1 MYNEDSNH
9 TWKGDFFMDFK
20 KKLAAACVLT
30 MTSLALPIGVMPVQT
45 VHANIIT
52 DVIGGFQL
60 KSAMSKQL
68 KAYDTT
74 KEGQAAIYQQVTK
87 QTGVLNNSY
96 YDNRLASIMNP
107 LSASIAKT
115 DSSITP
121 LPYRWYVS
129 PDTTFN
135 AACTMGHVMVV
146 NKGMF
151 DLLNNDD
158 EIAVVLGHEMGHG
171 QKHHVANATM
181 KKLNVE
187 IGKQVLAD
195 SVGVS
200 GLSSLILDTISNQ
213 IETVHIDRADEWAA
227 DNLSFDY
234 VTNAG
239 YNPGATAAVWQ
250 RVIEKQGDNSSNFVG
265 EIFSPSDHPS
275 NVERRDNYA
284 KKLYEM
290 SGKHASVKDGTVYVN
305 GKKFIKPAATYSM
318 SSAER
323 SYFVLGNLAAAYQ
336 NGHSKQPA
344 TASGGTLY
352 LGPQNIMTPVNG
364 DPSAEELAAQ
374 LNKIK

>member
-1 MYNEDSNH
+1 MN
-9 TWKGDFFMDFK
+9 MK
-20 KKLAAACVLT
+20 KKAASACVAV
-30 MTSLALPIGVMPVQT
+30 MAAVSLPMGIVPVQP
-45 VHANIIT
+45 VQADLIT
-52 DVIGGFQL
+52 DVIGGLQV
-60 KSAMSKQL
+60 KSALSKQI
-68 KAYDTT
+68 KHYDTT
-74 KEGQAAIYQQVTK
+74 KEGQNEIYQAVTK
-87 QTGVLNNSY
+87 RTGVLDNEY
-96 YDNRLASIMNP
+96 YNERLASIMHR
-107 LSASIAKT
+107 LSHSIAQT
-115 DSSITP
+115 DSSIKT

-129 PDTTFN
+129 PDKTFN
-135 AACTMGHVMVV
+135 AACTMGHVMIV

-151 DLLNNDD
+151 DLVSNDD

-171 QKHHVANATM
+171 QKHHVANSTQ
-181 KKLNVE
+181 KKVNVE
-187 IGKQVLAD
+187 IGKMVLAD
-195 SVGVS
+195 TIGGS
-200 GLSSLILDTISNQ
+200 GLNNLILNTISNQ
-213 IETVHIDRADEWAA
+213 IETVHIDRAAEWEA
-227 DNLSFDY
+227 DNLSFGY
-234 VTNAG
+234 ITRAG
-239 YNPGATAAVWQ
+239 YNPGATAAIWQ
-250 RVIEKQGDNSSNFVG
+250 RVMEKYGDNTSDFVG

-275 NVERRDNYA
+275 HQERRDSYA

>member
-1 MYNEDSNH
+1 MN
-9 TWKGDFFMDFK
+9 MK
-20 KKLAAACVLT
+20 KKAAAACVAV
-30 MTSLALPIGVMPVQT
+30 MAAVSLPMGIVPVQP
-45 VHANIIT
+45 VQADLIT
-52 DVIGGFQL
+52 DVIGGLQV
-60 KSAMSKQL
+60 KSALSKQI
-68 KAYDTT
+68 KHYDTT
-74 KEGQAAIYQQVTK
+74 KEGQNEIYQAVTK
-87 QTGVLNNSY
+87 RTGVLDNEY
-96 YDNRLASIMNP
+96 YNERLASIMNR
-107 LSASIAKT
+107 LSHSIAQT
-115 DSSITP
+115 DSSIKT

-129 PDTTFN
+129 PDKTFN
-135 AACTMGHVMVV
+135 AACTMGHVMIV

-151 DLLNNDD
+151 DLVSNDD

-171 QKHHVANATM
+171 QKHHVANSTQ
-181 KKLNVE
+181 KKVNVE
-187 IGKQVLAD
+187 IGKMVLAD
-195 SVGVS
+195 TIGGS
-200 GLSSLILDTISNQ
+200 GLNSLILNTISNQ
-213 IETVHIDRADEWAA
+213 IETVHIDRAAEWEA
-227 DNLSFDY
+227 DNLSFGY
-234 VTNAG
+234 ITGAG
-239 YNPGATAAVWQ
+239 YNPGATAAIWQ
-250 RVIEKQGDNSSNFVG
+250 RVMEKYGDNTSDFVG

-275 NVERRDNYA
+275 HQERRDSYA

>member
-1 MYNEDSNH
+1 MN
-9 TWKGDFFMDFK
+9 MK
-20 KKLAAACVLT
+20 KKAAAACVAV
-30 MTSLALPIGVMPVQT
+30 MAAVSLPMGIVPVQP
-45 VHANIIT
+45 VQADLIT
-52 DVIGGFQL
+52 DVIGGLQV
-60 KSAMSKQL
+60 KSALSKQI
-68 KAYDTT
+68 KHYDTT
-74 KEGQAAIYQQVTK
+74 KEGQNEIYQAVTK
-87 QTGVLNNSY
+87 RTGVLDNEY
-96 YDNRLASIMNP
+96 YNERLASIMNR
-107 LSASIAKT
+107 LSHSIAQT
-115 DSSITP
+115 DSSIKT

-129 PDTTFN
+129 PDKTFN
-135 AACTMGHVMVV
+135 AACTMGHVMIV

-151 DLLNNDD
+151 DLVSNDD

-171 QKHHVANATM
+171 QKHHVANSTQ
-181 KKLNVE
+181 KKVNVE
-187 IGKQVLAD
+187 IGKMVLAD
-195 SVGVS
+195 TIGGS
-200 GLSSLILDTISNQ
+200 GLNHLILNTISNQ
-213 IETVHIDRADEWAA
+213 IETVHIDRAAEWEA
-227 DNLSFDY
+227 DNLSFGY
-234 VTNAG
+234 ITRAG
-239 YNPGATAAVWQ
+239 YNPGATAAIWQ
-250 RVIEKQGDNSSNFVG
+250 RVMEKYGDNTSDFVG

-275 NVERRDNYA
+275 HQERRDSYA

>member
-1 MYNEDSNH
+1 MN
-9 TWKGDFFMDFK
+9 MK
-20 KKLAAACVLT
+20 KKAAAACVAV
-30 MTSLALPIGVMPVQT
+30 MAAVSLPMGIVPVQP
-45 VHANIIT
+45 VQADLIT
-52 DVIGGFQL
+52 DVIGGLQV
-60 KSAMSKQL
+60 KSALSKQI
-68 KAYDTT
+68 KHYDTT
-74 KEGQAAIYQQVTK
+74 KEGQNEIYQ
-87 QTGVLNNSY
+87 
-96 YDNRLASIMNP
+96 A
-107 LSASIAKT
+107 
-115 DSSITP
+115 SSIKT

-129 PDTTFN
+129 PDKTFN
-135 AACTMGHVMVV
+135 AACTMGHVMIV

-151 DLLNNDD
+151 DLVSNDD

-171 QKHHVANATM
+171 QKHHVANSTQ
-181 KKLNVE
+181 KKVNVE
-187 IGKQVLAD
+187 IGKMVLAD
-195 SVGVS
+195 TIGGS
-200 GLSSLILDTISNQ
+200 GLNNLILNTISNQ
-213 IETVHIDRADEWAA
+213 IETVHIDRAAEWEA
-227 DNLSFDY
+227 DNLSFGY
-234 VTNAG
+234 ITGAG
-239 YNPGATAAVWQ
+239 YNPGATAAIWQ
-250 RVIEKQGDNSSNFVG
+250 RVMEKYGDNTSDFVG

-275 NVERRDNYA
+275 HQERRDSYA

-336 NGHSKQPA
+336 NGHSKQQA

>member
-1 MYNEDSNH
+1 
-9 TWKGDFFMDFK
+9 
-20 KKLAAACVLT
+20 
-30 MTSLALPIGVMPVQT
+30 
-45 VHANIIT
+45 
-52 DVIGGFQL
+52 
-60 KSAMSKQL
+60 
-68 KAYDTT
+68 
-74 KEGQAAIYQQVTK
+74 
-87 QTGVLNNSY
+87 
-96 YDNRLASIMNP
+96 
-107 LSASIAKT
+107 
-115 DSSITP
+115 
-121 LPYRWYVS
+121 
-129 PDTTFN
+129 
-135 AACTMGHVMVV
+135 MVV

>member
-1 MYNEDSNH
+1 MN
-9 TWKGDFFMDFK
+9 MK
-20 KKLAAACVLT
+20 KKAAAACVAV
-30 MTSLALPIGVMPVQT
+30 MAAVSLPMGIVPVQP
-45 VHANIIT
+45 VQADLIT
-52 DVIGGFQL
+52 DVIGGLQV
-60 KSAMSKQL
+60 KSALSKQI
-68 KAYDTT
+68 KHYDTT
-74 KEGQAAIYQQVTK
+74 KEGQNEIYQAVTK
-87 QTGVLNNSY
+87 RTSVLDNEY
-96 YDNRLASIMNP
+96 YNERLASIMNR
-107 LSASIAKT
+107 LSHSIAQT
-115 DSSITP
+115 DSSIKT

-129 PDTTFN
+129 PDKTFN
-135 AACTMGHVMVV
+135 AACTMGHVMIV

-151 DLLNNDD
+151 DLVSNDD

-171 QKHHVANATM
+171 QKHHVANSTQ
-181 KKLNVE
+181 KKVNVE
-187 IGKQVLAD
+187 IGKMVLAD
-195 SVGVS
+195 TIGGS
-200 GLSSLILDTISNQ
+200 GLNNLILNTISNQ
-213 IETVHIDRADEWAA
+213 IETVHIDRAAEWEA
-227 DNLSFDY
+227 DNLSFGY
-234 VTNAG
+234 ITGAG
-239 YNPGATAAVWQ
+239 YNPGATAAIWQ
-250 RVIEKQGDNSSNFVG
+250 RVMEKYGDNTSDFVG

-275 NVERRDNYA
+275 HQERRDSYA

-336 NGHSKQPA
+336 NGHSKQQA

>member
-1 MYNEDSNH
+1 MN
-9 TWKGDFFMDFK
+9 MK
-20 KKLAAACVLT
+20 KKAAAACVAV
-30 MTSLALPIGVMPVQT
+30 MAAVSLPMGIVPVQ
-45 VHANIIT
+45 ADLIT
-52 DVIGGFQL
+52 DVIGGLQV
-60 KSAMSKQL
+60 KSALSKRI
-68 KAYDTT
+68 KHYDTT
-74 KEGQAAIYQQVTK
+74 KEGQNEIYQAVTE
-87 QTGVLNNSY
+87 QTGVLYNSY
-96 YDNRLASIMNP
+96 YNERLASIMNR
-107 LSASIAKT
+107 LSASIAQT
-115 DSSITP
+115 DSSIKA

-135 AACTMGHVMVV
+135 AACTMGHVMIV

-151 DLLNNDD
+151 DLVSNDD

-171 QKHHVANATM
+171 QKHHVANSTQ
-181 KKLNVE
+181 KKVNVE
-187 IGKQVLAD
+187 IGKMVLAD
-195 SVGVS
+195 TIGGS
-200 GLSSLILDTISNQ
+200 GLNSLILDTVSNQ
-213 IETVHIDRADEWAA
+213 IETVHIDRAAEWEA
-227 DNLSFDY
+227 DNLSFGY
-234 VTNAG
+234 ITRAG
-239 YNPGATAAVWQ
+239 YNPGATAAIWQ
-250 RVIEKQGDNSSNFVG
+250 RVMEKYGDNTSDFVG

-275 NVERRDNYA
+275 HQERRDSYA

>member
-1 MYNEDSNH
+1 MN
-9 TWKGDFFMDFK
+9 MK
-20 KKLAAACVLT
+20 KKIAAACVAV
-30 MTSLALPIGVMPVQT
+30 MAAVSLPMGIVPVQP
-45 VHANIIT
+45 VQADLIT
-52 DVIGGFQL
+52 DVIGGLQV
-60 KSAMSKQL
+60 KSALSKQI
-68 KAYDTT
+68 KHYDTT
-74 KEGQAAIYQQVTK
+74 KEGQSEIYQAVTK
-87 QTGVLNNSY
+87 QTGVLHNEY
-96 YDNRLASIMNP
+96 YNERLASIMNR
-107 LSASIAKT
+107 LSHSIAQT
-115 DSSITP
+115 DSSIKT

-129 PDTTFN
+129 PDKTFN
-135 AACTMGHVMVV
+135 AACTMGHVMIV
-146 NKGMF
+146 NKG
-151 DLLNNDD
+151 DLVSNDD

-171 QKHHVANATM
+171 QKHHVANSTQ
-181 KKLNVE
+181 KKVNVE
-187 IGKQVLAD
+187 IGKMVLAD
-195 SVGVS
+195 TIGGS
-200 GLSSLILDTISNQ
+200 GLNNLILNTISNQ
-213 IETVHIDRADEWAA
+213 IETVHIDRAAEWEA
-227 DNLSFDY
+227 DNLSFGY
-234 VTNAG
+234 ITGAG
-239 YNPGATAAVWQ
+239 YNPGATAAIWQ
-250 RVIEKQGDNSSNFVG
+250 RVMEKYGDNTSDFVG

-275 NVERRDNYA
+275 HQERRDSYA

>member
-1 MYNEDSNH
+1 MN
-9 TWKGDFFMDFK
+9 MK
-20 KKLAAACVLT
+20 KKAAAACVAA
-30 MTSLALPIGVMPVQT
+30 MAAVSLPMGIVPIQPVQ
-45 VHANIIT
+45 ADLIT
-52 DVIGGFQL
+52 DVIGGLQV
-60 KSAMSKQL
+60 KSALSKQI
-68 KAYDTT
+68 KHYDTT
-74 KEGQAAIYQQVTK
+74 KEGQNEIYQAVTK
-87 QTGVLNNSY
+87 RTGVLYNSY
-96 YDNRLASIMNP
+96 YNERLASIMSR
-107 LSASIAKT
+107 LSHSIAQT
-115 DSSITP
+115 DSSIKT

-129 PDTTFN
+129 PDKTFN
-135 AACTMGHVMVV
+135 AACTMGHVMIV

-151 DLLNNDD
+151 DLVSNDD

-171 QKHHVANATM
+171 QKHHVTNSTQ
-181 KKLNVE
+181 KKVNVE
-187 IGKQVLAD
+187 IGKMVLAD
-195 SVGVS
+195 TIGGS
-200 GLSSLILDTISNQ
+200 GLNNLILNTISNQ
-213 IETVHIDRADEWAA
+213 IETVHIDRAAEWEA
-227 DNLSFDY
+227 DNLSFGY
-234 VTNAG
+234 ITGAG
-239 YNPGATAAVWQ
+239 YNPGATAAIWQ
-250 RVIEKQGDNSSNFVG
+250 RVMEKYGDNTSDFVG

-275 NVERRDNYA
+275 HQERRDSYA

>member
-1 MYNEDSNH
+1 MN
-9 TWKGDFFMDFK
+9 MK
-20 KKLAAACVLT
+20 KKAAAACVAV
-30 MTSLALPIGVMPVQT
+30 MAAVSLPMGIVPVQP
-45 VHANIIT
+45 VQADLIT
-52 DVIGGFQL
+52 DVIGGLQV
-60 KSAMSKQL
+60 KSALSKQI
-68 KAYDTT
+68 KHYDTT
-74 KEGQAAIYQQVTK
+74 KEGQNEIYQAVTK
-87 QTGVLNNSY
+87 RTGVLDNEY
-96 YDNRLASIMNP
+96 YNERLASIMNR
-107 LSASIAKT
+107 LSHSIAQT
-115 DSSITP
+115 DSSIKT

-129 PDTTFN
+129 PDKTFN
-135 AACTMGHVMVV
+135 AACTMGHVMIV

-151 DLLNNDD
+151 DLVSNDD

-171 QKHHVANATM
+171 QKHHVANSTQ
-181 KKLNVE
+181 KKVNVE
-187 IGKQVLAD
+187 IGKMVLAD
-195 SVGVS
+195 TIGGS
-200 GLSSLILDTISNQ
+200 GLNNLILNTISNQ
-213 IETVHIDRADEWAA
+213 IETVHIDRAAEWEA
-227 DNLSFDY
+227 DNLSFGY
-234 VTNAG
+234 ITGAG

-290 SGKHASVKDGTVYVN
+290 SGKHANVKDGTVYVN

-344 TASGGTLY
+344 TTSGGTLY

>member
-1 MYNEDSNH
+1 MN
-9 TWKGDFFMDFK
+9 MK
-20 KKLAAACVLT
+20 KKAAAACVAV
-30 MTSLALPIGVMPVQT
+30 MAAVSLPMGIVPVQP
-45 VHANIIT
+45 VQADLIT
-52 DVIGGFQL
+52 DVIGGLQV
-60 KSAMSKQL
+60 KSALSKQI
-68 KAYDTT
+68 KHYDTT
-74 KEGQAAIYQQVTK
+74 KEGQNEIYQAVTK
-87 QTGVLNNSY
+87 QTGVLYNSY
-96 YDNRLASIMNP
+96 YNERLASIMNR
-107 LSASIAKT
+107 LSHSIAQT
-115 DSSITP
+115 DSSIKT

-129 PDTTFN
+129 PDKTFN
-135 AACTMGHVMVV
+135 AACTMGHVMIV

-151 DLLNNDD
+151 DLVSNDD

-171 QKHHVANATM
+171 QKHHVANSTQ
-181 KKLNVE
+181 KKVNVE
-187 IGKQVLAD
+187 IGKMVLAD
-195 SVGVS
+195 TIGGS
-200 GLSSLILDTISNQ
+200 GLNNLILNTISNQ
-213 IETVHIDRADEWAA
+213 IETVHIDRAAEWEA
-227 DNLSFDY
+227 DNLSFGY
-234 VTNAG
+234 ITGAG
-239 YNPGATAAVWQ
+239 YNPGATAAIWQ
-250 RVIEKQGDNSSNFVG
+250 RVMEKYGDNTSDFVG

-275 NVERRDNYA
+275 HQERRDSYA

>member
-1 MYNEDSNH
+1 MN
-9 TWKGDFFMDFK
+9 MK
-20 KKLAAACVLT
+20 KKAAAACVAV
-30 MTSLALPIGVMPVQT
+30 MAAVSLPMGIVPVQP
-45 VHANIIT
+45 VQADLIT
-52 DVIGGFQL
+52 DVIGGLQV
-60 KSAMSKQL
+60 KSALSKQI
-68 KAYDTT
+68 KHYDTT
-74 KEGQAAIYQQVTK
+74 KEGQSEIYQAVTK
-87 QTGVLNNSY
+87 RTGVLDNEY
-96 YDNRLASIMNP
+96 YNERLASIMNR
-107 LSASIAKT
+107 LSHSIAQT
-115 DSSITP
+115 DSSIKT

-129 PDTTFN
+129 PDKTFN
-135 AACTMGHVMVV
+135 AACTMGHVMIV

-151 DLLNNDD
+151 DLVSNDD

-171 QKHHVANATM
+171 QKHHVANSTQ
-181 KKLNVE
+181 KKVNVE
-187 IGKQVLAD
+187 IGKMVLAD
-195 SVGVS
+195 TIGGS
-200 GLSSLILDTISNQ
+200 GLNNLILNTISNQ
-213 IETVHIDRADEWAA
+213 IETVHIDRAAEWEA
-227 DNLSFDY
+227 DNLSFGY
-234 VTNAG
+234 ITGAG
-239 YNPGATAAVWQ
+239 YNPGATAAIWQ
-250 RVIEKQGDNSSNFVG
+250 RVMEKYGDNTSDFVG

-275 NVERRDNYA
+275 HQERRDSYA

-323 SYFVLGNLAAAYQ
+323 SYFVLGHLAAAYQ

>member
-1 MYNEDSNH
+1 MN
-9 TWKGDFFMDFK
+9 MK
-20 KKLAAACVLT
+20 KKAAAACVAV
-30 MTSLALPIGVMPVQT
+30 MAAVSLPMGIVPVQP
-45 VHANIIT
+45 VQADLIT
-52 DVIGGFQL
+52 DVIGGLQV
-60 KSAMSKQL
+60 KSALSKQI
-68 KAYDTT
+68 KHYDTT
-74 KEGQAAIYQQVTK
+74 KEGQSEIYQSVTK
-87 QTGVLNNSY
+87 QTGVLHNEY
-96 YDNRLASIMNP
+96 YNERLASIMNR
-107 LSASIAKT
+107 LSTSIAQTDPSIKT
-115 DSSITP
+115 

-151 DLLNNDD
+151 DLVSNDD

-171 QKHHVANATM
+171 QKHHVANSTQ
-181 KKLNVE
+181 KKVNVE
-187 IGKQVLAD
+187 IGKMVLAD
-195 SVGVS
+195 TIGGS
-200 GLSSLILDTISNQ
+200 GLNNLILNTVSNQ
-213 IETVHIDRADEWAA
+213 IETVHIDRAAEWEA
-227 DNLSFDY
+227 DNLSFGY
-234 VTNAG
+234 ITRAG
-239 YNPGATAAVWQ
+239 YNPGATAAIWQ
-250 RVIEKQGDNSSNFVG
+250 RVMEKQGDNASNFVG

-275 NVERRDNYA
+275 NQERRDNYA
-284 KKLYEM
+284 NKLYEM

-305 GKKFIKPAATYSM
+305 GKKFIKPAATSSM

-336 NGHSKQPA
+336 NGHSKQQA

>member
-1 MYNEDSNH
+1 MN
-9 TWKGDFFMDFK
+9 MK
-20 KKLAAACVLT
+20 KKAAAACVAV
-30 MTSLALPIGVMPVQT
+30 MAAVSLPMGIVPVQP
-45 VHANIIT
+45 VQADLIT
-52 DVIGGFQL
+52 DVIGGLQV
-60 KSAMSKQL
+60 KSALSKQI
-68 KAYDTT
+68 KHYDTT
-74 KEGQAAIYQQVTK
+74 KEGQNEIYQAVTK
-87 QTGVLNNSY
+87 RTGVLDNEY
-96 YDNRLASIMNP
+96 YNERLASIMNR
-107 LSASIAKT
+107 LSHSIAQT
-115 DSSITP
+115 DSSIKT

-129 PDTTFN
+129 PDKTFN
-135 AACTMGHVMVV
+135 AACTMGHVMIV

-151 DLLNNDD
+151 DLVSNDD

-171 QKHHVANATM
+171 QKHHVANSTQ
-181 KKLNVE
+181 KKVNVE
-187 IGKQVLAD
+187 IGKMVLAD
-195 SVGVS
+195 TIGGS
-200 GLSSLILDTISNQ
+200 GLNNLILNTISNQ

-284 KKLYEM
+284 NKLYEM

-323 SYFVLGNLAAAYQ
+323 SYFVLGNLAAAYK
-336 NGHSKQPA
+336 NGHAKESA
-344 TASGGTLY
+344 TASGGTVY
-352 LGPQNIMTPVNG
+352 LGAQNIMTPVNG

>member
-1 MYNEDSNH
+1 MN
-9 TWKGDFFMDFK
+9 MK
-20 KKLAAACVLT
+20 KKAAAACVAV
-30 MTSLALPIGVMPVQT
+30 MAAVSLPMGIVPVQP
-45 VHANIIT
+45 VQADLIT
-52 DVIGGFQL
+52 DVIGGLQV
-60 KSAMSKQL
+60 KSALSKQI
-68 KAYDTT
+68 KHYDTT
-74 KEGQAAIYQQVTK
+74 KEGQNEIYQAVTK
-87 QTGVLNNSY
+87 RTGVLDNEY
-96 YDNRLASIMNP
+96 YNERLASIMNR
-107 LSASIAKT
+107 LSHSIAQT
-115 DSSITP
+115 DSSIKT

-129 PDTTFN
+129 PNKTFN
-135 AACTMGHVMVV
+135 AACTMGHVMIV

-151 DLLNNDD
+151 DLVSNDD

-171 QKHHVANATM
+171 QKHHVANSTQ
-181 KKLNVE
+181 KKVNVE
-187 IGKQVLAD
+187 IGKMVLAD
-195 SVGVS
+195 TIGGS
-200 GLSSLILDTISNQ
+200 GLNNLILNTISNQ
-213 IETVHIDRADEWAA
+213 IETVHIDRAAEWEA
-227 DNLSFDY
+227 DNLAFGY
-234 VTNAG
+234 ITGAG
-239 YNPGATAAVWQ
+239 YNPGATAAIWQ
-250 RVIEKQGDNSSNFVG
+250 RVMEKYGDNTSDFVG

-275 NVERRDNYA
+275 HQERRDSYA

-290 SGKHASVKDGTVYVN
+290 SDKHASVKDGTVYVN

>member
-1 MYNEDSNH
+1 MN
-9 TWKGDFFMDFK
+9 MK
-20 KKLAAACVLT
+20 KKAAVACVAV
-30 MTSLALPIGVMPVQT
+30 MAAVSLPMGIVPVQP
-45 VHANIIT
+45 VQADLIT
-52 DVIGGFQL
+52 DVIGGLQV
-60 KSAMSKQL
+60 KSALSKQI
-68 KAYDTT
+68 KHYDTT
-74 KEGQAAIYQQVTK
+74 KEGQNEIYQAVTK
-87 QTGVLNNSY
+87 RTGVLDNEY
-96 YDNRLASIMNP
+96 YNERLASIMNR
-107 LSASIAKT
+107 LSHSIAQT
-115 DSSITP
+115 DSSIKT

-129 PDTTFN
+129 PDKTFN
-135 AACTMGHVMVV
+135 AACTMGHVMIV

-151 DLLNNDD
+151 DLVSNDD

-171 QKHHVANATM
+171 QKHHVANSTQ
-181 KKLNVE
+181 KKVNVE
-187 IGKQVLAD
+187 IGKMVLAD
-195 SVGVS
+195 TIGGS
-200 GLSSLILDTISNQ
+200 GLNNLILNTISNQ
-213 IETVHIDRADEWAA
+213 IETVHIDRAAEWEA
-227 DNLSFDY
+227 DNLSFGY
-234 VTNAG
+234 ITGAG
-239 YNPGATAAVWQ
+239 YNPGATAAIWQ
-250 RVIEKQGDNSSNFVG
+250 RVMEKYGDNTSDFVG

-275 NVERRDNYA
+275 HQERRDSYA

-290 SGKHASVKDGTVYVN
+290 SSKHASVKDGTVYVN

>member
-1 MYNEDSNH
+1 MN
-9 TWKGDFFMDFK
+9 MK
-20 KKLAAACVLT
+20 KKAAAACVAV
-30 MTSLALPIGVMPVQT
+30 MAAVSLPMGIVPVQP
-45 VHANIIT
+45 VQADLIT
-52 DVIGGFQL
+52 DVIGGLQV
-60 KSAMSKQL
+60 KSALSKQI
-68 KAYDTT
+68 KHYDTT
-74 KEGQAAIYQQVTK
+74 KEGQNEIYQAVTK
-87 QTGVLNNSY
+87 RTGVLDNEY
-96 YDNRLASIMNP
+96 YNERLASIMNR
-107 LSASIAKT
+107 LSHSIAQTDASIKT
-115 DSSITP
+115 

-129 PDTTFN
+129 PDKTFN
-135 AACTMGHVMVV
+135 AACTMGHVMIVH
-146 NKGMF
+146 KGMF
-151 DLLNNDD
+151 DLVSYDD

-171 QKHHVANATM
+171 QKHHVANSTQ
-181 KKLNVE
+181 KKVNVE
-187 IGKQVLAD
+187 IGKMVLAD
-195 SVGVS
+195 TIGGS
-200 GLSSLILDTISNQ
+200 GLNNLILNTISNQ
-213 IETVHIDRADEWAA
+213 IETVHIDRAAEWEA
-227 DNLSFDY
+227 DNLSFGY
-234 VTNAG
+234 ITGAG
-239 YNPGATAAVWQ
+239 YNPGATAAIWQ
-250 RVIEKQGDNSSNFVG
+250 RVMEKYGDNTSDFVG

-275 NVERRDNYA
+275 HQERRDSYA

>member
-1 MYNEDSNH
+1 MN
-9 TWKGDFFMDFK
+9 MK
-20 KKLAAACVLT
+20 KKAAAACVAV
-30 MTSLALPIGVMPVQT
+30 MAAVSLPMGIVPVQP
-45 VHANIIT
+45 VQADLIT
-52 DVIGGFQL
+52 DVIGGLQV
-60 KSAMSKQL
+60 KSALSKQI
-68 KAYDTT
+68 KHYDTT
-74 KEGQAAIYQQVTK
+74 KEGQNEIYQAVTK
-87 QTGVLNNSY
+87 RTGVLDNEY
-96 YDNRLASIMNP
+96 YNERLASIMNR
-107 LSASIAKT
+107 LSHSIAQT
-115 DSSITP
+115 DSSIKT

-129 PDTTFN
+129 PDKTFN
-135 AACTMGHVMVV
+135 AACTMGHVMIV

-151 DLLNNDD
+151 DLVSNDD

-171 QKHHVANATM
+171 QKYHVANSTQ
-181 KKLNVE
+181 KKVNVE
-187 IGKQVLAD
+187 IGKMVLAD
-195 SVGVS
+195 TIGGS
-200 GLSSLILDTISNQ
+200 GLNNLILNTISNQ
-213 IETVHIDRADEWAA
+213 IETVHIDRAAEWEA
-227 DNLSFDY
+227 DNLSFGY
-234 VTNAG
+234 ITGAG
-239 YNPGATAAVWQ
+239 YNPGATAAIWQ
-250 RVIEKQGDNSSNFVG
+250 RVMEKYGDNTSDFVG
-265 EIFSPSDHPS
+265 KIFSPSDHPS
-275 NVERRDNYA
+275 HQERRDSYA

>member
-1 MYNEDSNH
+1 MN
-9 TWKGDFFMDFK
+9 MK
-20 KKLAAACVLT
+20 KKAASACVAV
-30 MTSLALPIGVMPVQT
+30 MAAVSLPMGIVPVQP
-45 VHANIIT
+45 VQADLIT
-52 DVIGGFQL
+52 DVIGGLQV
-60 KSAMSKQL
+60 KSALSKQI
-68 KAYDTT
+68 KHYDTT
-74 KEGQAAIYQQVTK
+74 KEGQNEIYQAVTK
-87 QTGVLNNSY
+87 RTGVLDNEY
-96 YDNRLASIMNP
+96 YNERLASIMNR
-107 LSASIAKT
+107 LSPSIAQT
-115 DSSITP
+115 DSSIKT

-129 PDTTFN
+129 PDKTFN
-135 AACTMGHVMVV
+135 AACTMGHVMIV

-151 DLLNNDD
+151 DLVSNDD

-171 QKHHVANATM
+171 QKHHVANSTQ
-181 KKLNVE
+181 KKVNVE
-187 IGKQVLAD
+187 IGKMVLAD
-195 SVGVS
+195 TIGGS
-200 GLSSLILDTISNQ
+200 GLNNLILNTISNQ
-213 IETVHIDRADEWAA
+213 IETVHIDRAAEWEA
-227 DNLSFDY
+227 DNLSFGY
-234 VTNAG
+234 ITRAG
-239 YNPGATAAVWQ
+239 YNPGATAAIWQ
-250 RVIEKQGDNSSNFVG
+250 RVMEKYGDNTSDFVG

-275 NVERRDNYA
+275 HQERRDSYA

>member
-1 MYNEDSNH
+1 MVI
-9 TWKGDFFMDFK
+9 FMNMK
-20 KKLAAACVLT
+20 KKAAAACVAV
-30 MTSLALPIGVMPVQT
+30 MAAVSLPMGIVPVQP
-45 VHANIIT
+45 VQADLIT
-52 DVIGGFQL
+52 DVIGGLQV
-60 KSAMSKQL
+60 KSALSKQI
-68 KAYDTT
+68 KHYDTT
-74 KEGQAAIYQQVTK
+74 KEGQNEIYQAVTK
-87 QTGVLNNSY
+87 RTGVLDNEY
-96 YDNRLASIMNP
+96 YNERLASIMNR
-107 LSASIAKT
+107 LSHSIAQT
-115 DSSITP
+115 DSSIKT

-129 PDTTFN
+129 PNKTFN
-135 AACTMGHVMVV
+135 AACTMGHVMIV

-151 DLLNNDD
+151 DLVSNDD

-171 QKHHVANATM
+171 QKHHVANSTQ
-181 KKLNVE
+181 KKVNVE
-187 IGKQVLAD
+187 IGKMVLAD
-195 SVGVS
+195 TIGGS
-200 GLSSLILDTISNQ
+200 GLNNLILNTISNQ
-213 IETVHIDRADEWAA
+213 IETVHIDRAAEWEA
-227 DNLSFDY
+227 DNLSFGY
-234 VTNAG
+234 ITGAG
-239 YNPGATAAVWQ
+239 YNPGATAAIWQ
-250 RVIEKQGDNSSNFVG
+250 RVMEKYGDNTSDFVG

-275 NVERRDNYA
+275 HQERRDSYA

-336 NGHSKQPA
+336 NGHSKQQA

>member
-1 MYNEDSNH
+1 MN
-9 TWKGDFFMDFK
+9 MK
-20 KKLAAACVLT
+20 KKAAAACVAV
-30 MTSLALPIGVMPVQT
+30 MAAVSLPMGIVPVQP
-45 VHANIIT
+45 VQADLIT
-52 DVIGGFQL
+52 DVIGGLQV
-60 KSAMSKQL
+60 KSALSKQI
-68 KAYDTT
+68 KHYDTT
-74 KEGQAAIYQQVTK
+74 KEGQNEIYQAVTK
-87 QTGVLNNSY
+87 RTGVLDNEY
-96 YDNRLASIMNP
+96 YNERLASIMNR
-107 LSASIAKT
+107 LSHSIAQT
-115 DSSITP
+115 DSSIKT

-129 PDTTFN
+129 PDKTFN
-135 AACTMGHVMVV
+135 AACTMGHVMIV

-151 DLLNNDD
+151 DLVSNDD

-171 QKHHVANATM
+171 QKHHVANSTQ
-181 KKLNVE
+181 KKVNVE
-187 IGKQVLAD
+187 IGKMVLAD
-195 SVGVS
+195 TIGGS
-200 GLSSLILDTISNQ
+200 GLNNLILNTISNQ
-213 IETVHIDRADEWAA
+213 IETVHIDRAAEWEA
-227 DNLSFDY
+227 DNLSFGY
-234 VTNAG
+234 ITGAG
-239 YNPGATAAVWQ
+239 YNPGATAAIWQ
-250 RVIEKQGDNSSNFVG
+250 RVMEKYGDNTSDFVG

-275 NVERRDNYA
+275 HQERRDSYA

-344 TASGGTLY
+344 TASSGTLY